1 MSLTE
6 PAGYLPNALIADID
20 GTVAL
25 MGDRDPYDETRVLDD
40 QPNVEV
46 VRLVTVLAMNGYR
59 IVFVSGRTE
68 ACREDTETWLHRQF
82 PFYFSALHMRAIGDK
97 RRDAEVKTEIYR
109 ERIEPHFNVRWVFDD
124 RNQTVAAWRA
134 LGLTCLQ
141 VAPGDF

>member
-1 MSLTE
+1 MNLPE
-6 PAGYLPNALIADID
+6 PAHYLPDAVIVDID

-25 MGDRDPYDETRVLDD
+25 RCDRDPYDETTVIND
-40 QPNVEV
+40 QPNAPVC
-46 VRLVTVLAMNGYR
+46 RLVTVLAMSGYR

-68 ACREDTETWLHRQF
+68 ACRADTETWLYRRF
-82 PFYFSALHMRAIGDK
+82 PFHWNALHMRAVGDK

-109 ERIEPHFNVRWVFDD
+109 DHIEGRFNVRWVLDD
-124 RNQTVAAWRA
+124 RNQTVDAWRA